1 MNDLPNPALLETLQN
16 LIVPGKR
23 VRLSPLV
30 ENAQF
35 EVLMGEVPDDRRRA
49 ESAQVILNHRGNKEK
64 GLKQNRSVLL

>member
-1 MNDLPNPALLETLQN
+1 
-16 LIVPGKR
+16 
-23 VRLSPLV
+23 LV